1 MESGNSKAGLGL
13 ARIITTAFAAIGNPM
28 KPIKS
33 LIILALLLAPTAA
46 FAQYGGGGGGGYY
59 QGPNPNA
66 TLPGG
71 FHNRMGRIAFGF
83 SLGLGGMS
91 DKGGDINC
99 ANCDYSPLAGEASL
113 HIGGF
118 VGPRLALMAELQGN
132 IQTLAVSAT
141 QDTNLVQSA
150 LMGAAQYWLTPQ
162 LWIKGGIGFANL
174 QIQSADDFGVFAASR
189 PENGLAIMGAA
200 GFELFS
206 ARNFS
211 VDLQGRLLN
220 GSYSSLNN
228 NITAGSIGVGINW
241 Y

>member
-1 MESGNSKAGLGL
+1 
-13 ARIITTAFAAIGNPM
+13 M
-28 KPIKS
+28 KPIRS
-33 LIILALLLAPTAA
+33 LIILALMLAPTAA
-46 FAQYGGGGGGGYY
+46 FAQYGGGGGGY
-59 QGPNPNA
+59 GPPPNA

-71 FHNRMGRIAFGF
+71 FHNRQGRLAFGF

-99 ANCDYSPLAGEASL
+99 SNCDYNPLAGQIEG

-118 VGPRLALMAELQGN
+118 VGPRLALMAEGQAN
-132 IQTLAVSAT
+132 IQQISVGTFT
-141 QDTNLVQSA
+141 DRQLVQSA
-150 LMGAAQYWLTPQ
+150 LLFAAQYWLTPQ

-174 QIQSADDFGVFAASR
+174 YIQDSDQFGVFAQSQ
-189 PENGLAIMGAA
+189 PENGLALLGAA

-220 GSYSSLNN
+220 GGYSSLNN
-228 NITAGSIGVGINW
+228 NITGASIGVGVNW

>member
-1 MESGNSKAGLGL
+1 
-13 ARIITTAFAAIGNPM
+13 M

-33 LIILALLLAPTAA
+33 LIILVLMLAPTAA
-46 FAQYGGGGGGGYY
+46 FAQYGGGGGGGGPYY
-59 QGPNPNA
+59 AGRNPNA

-71 FHNRMGRIAFGF
+71 FHNRMGRLAFGF

-99 ANCDYSPLAGEASL
+99 ANCNYNPLAGQAEI

-118 VGPRLALMAELQGN
+118 VGPRLALMGELQGN
-132 IQTLAVSAT
+132 IQTLSVGT
-141 QDTNLVQSA
+141 FDDTNLVQSA
-150 LMGAAQYWLTPQ
+150 LMGAAQFWLTPQ

-174 QIQSADDFGVFAASR
+174 QIQRADEFGVFAASR
-189 PENGLAIMGAA
+189 PENGVALLGAA

-211 VDLQGRLLN
+211 VELQGRLLN
-220 GSYSSLNN
+220 GSYKSLDNN
-228 NITAGSIGVGINW
+228 VTAGSIGVGINW